1 MIPSIDSARPVDG
14 SDHVTIGMTGGG
26 GFLDALFDRALDDDD
41 LRSGPGLDDI
51 TPQKALQLAQEA
63 ASQST
68 TYVQQTVRAYWAR
81 SQKAFQNKHFDGS
94 KYHSPEY
101 RGRSKL
107 FRPKTRTAVFK
118 KMATAAQALYA
129 TSDVISVQ
137 PQDEADD
144 YQVASAQLKQ
154 EVLNYRFSRVSRR
167 NGIPWFLVSMGAV
180 QTAMLTGLIISKQ
193 TWVYRE
199 DHPDAADPAMPGVG
213 RSGKPPVLEDRP
225 DIQLLPPENV
235 LFDPNCDWTR
245 PAQSSQYVIIRYP
258 MSVDEAWNM
267 IERGTAA
274 GDMRFLP
281 DITREDVASRAQTVG
296 PADTAGVRTAR
307 EGGRDPKQQASGSF
321 GRVWLYE
328 VFMRVGGLD
337 VVYWTLDNQKIIS
350 EIRPVRRSYPAFGG
364 ERPIVIGYGSLE
376 AFRPMPM
383 SPVESWQQMQMEA
396 NDQVNLRLDHMKNVV
411 TPAAKVVRGKNV
423 DLNQV
428 NARGPNRV
436 VLVND
441 ASDVEYWVPPDLPQ
455 SAFVENNMLT
465 ADFDSLAGVFDASSV
480 NSNRQLNETV
490 GGMRLLAN
498 SVNPMADFELNVLV
512 ETWAEP
518 VLWQIMKLE
527 EMYESDAVVLA
538 LCGQKA
544 KLWEKF
550 GINSITDELLNLDS
564 TLTIKLGVGATNL
577 PHEKIQKFAMAWQTA
592 QQALAPFVQAG
603 QIAAPK
609 PRIKEIIET
618 IFSSAGFSDAGERFF
633 ADLDTVD
640 SMPPQGPPGAAA
652 GAADAQAKTAQ
663 VQAQREKTHLDFQ
676 AKMATIDQK
685 KREALARIETEHMR
699 ALAEIG
705 RAMLDTSHEAG
716 MQARD
721 HAHDHLMS
729 ERGHAHGVMRDQIG
743 AAHAAAQSAVAGPAA
758 QPDRPF

>member
-1 MIPSIDSARPVDG
+1 MIPSPDAARPVDG
-14 SDHVTIGMTGGG
+14 SDRATFGMTGR
-26 GFLDALFDRALDDDD
+26 GFLDELFDRSLATKD
-41 LRSGPGLDDI
+41 RPSGPGLDDLSDE
-51 TPQKALQLAQEA
+51 KMLKMAQEA
-63 ASQST
+63 AAQAQ

-81 SQKAFQNKHFDGS
+81 SYKAFHNKHFEGS

-118 KMATAAQALYA
+118 KMATAAQALYS
-129 TSDVISVQ
+129 TSDVIAVAA
-137 PQDEADD
+137 QDEADD

-154 EVLNYRFSRVSRR
+154 QILNYRFSRVSRR
-167 NGIPWFLVSMGAV
+167 NGIPWFLISMGAV

-199 DHPDAADPAMPGVG
+199 DHPDAANPAMPGLSG
-213 RSGKPPVLEDRP
+213 RPVLEDRP

-245 PAQSSQYVIIRYP
+245 PAQSSQYVIVRYP
-258 MSVDEAWNM
+258 MSVDEAWGM
-267 IERGTAA
+267 IEKGTAA
-274 GDMRFLP
+274 GDIRFH
-281 DITREDVASRAQTVG
+281 DDVTRNDVASRAQTVG
-296 PADTAGVRTAR
+296 PSDTMGARVAR

-328 VFMRVGGLD
+328 VFLRVGGLD
-337 VVYWTLDNQKIIS
+337 VVFWTLDNQMVIS
-350 EIRPVRRSYPAFGG
+350 EITPVRRAYPAFGG

-383 SPVESWQQMQMEA
+383 SPVESWQQMQMEQ

-428 NARGPNRV
+428 QARGPNRV
-436 VLVND
+436 VMVND
-441 ASDVEYWVPPDLPQ
+441 ASDVDYWTPPDLPQ
-455 SAFVENNMLT
+455 SAFVENNILT

-480 NSNRQLNETV
+480 NTNRQLNETV

-527 EMYESDAVVLA
+527 EMYENDAVVLA

-544 KLWEKF
+544 KLWERF
-550 GINSITDELLNLDS
+550 GLNQITDELLNLDT

-577 PHEKIQKFAMAWQTA
+577 PHEKIQKFSMAWGTA
-592 QQALAPFVQAG
+592 QQALAPFVQTG
-603 QIAAPK
+603 QIKAPR
-609 PRIKEIIET
+609 PNVKEIIDT
-618 IFSSAGFSDAGERFF
+618 IFGSAGFSDGGERFF
-633 ADLDTVD
+633 ADLDMVD
-640 SMPPQGPPGAAA
+640 QAPPAQQGDPKA
-652 GAADAQAKTAQ
+652 AADAQAKSEQAQ
-663 VQAQREKTHLDFQ
+663 VSRERNQLDFQ
-676 AKMATIDQK
+676 AKMATLDQK
-685 KREALARIETEHMR
+685 KRETIARVETEHMR

-705 RAMLDTSHEAG
+705 RAFLDNHHQAG

-721 HAHDHLMS
+721 HYHDEHMAARAHEHGLMR
-729 ERGHAHGVMRDQIG
+729 EQIG
-743 AAHAAAQSAVAGPAA
+743 AANAAAQRAVAGPDPRAGGMG
-758 QPDRPF
+758 

>member
-1 MIPSIDSARPVDG
+1 MIPSVDATNPVDG
-14 SDHVTIGMTGGG
+14 SDRATFGFTGK
-26 GFLDALFDRALDDDD
+26 GFLDELFDRSMVDAD
-41 LRSGPGLDDI
+41 RPPGPGLGDLTDE
-51 TPQKALQLAQEA
+51 KVLKMAQEA
-63 ASQST
+63 ASQAQ

-81 SQKAFQNKHFDGS
+81 SYKAFHNKHFEGS

-118 KMATAAQALYA
+118 KMATAAQALYSTA
-129 TSDVISVQ
+129 DVIAVS
-137 PQDEADD
+137 PQDESDD

-154 EVLNYRFSRVSRR
+154 QVLNYRFSRVSRR
-167 NGIPWFLVSMGAV
+167 NGIPWFLISMGAV

-193 TWVYRE
+193 SWVYRE
-199 DHPDAADPAMPGVG
+199 DHPDAADPLMTGMA
-213 RSGKPPVLEDRP
+213 RRPVLEDRP

-258 MSVDEAWNM
+258 MSVDEAFAM
-267 IERGTAA
+267 VQKGATA
-274 GDMRFLP
+274 GDIRFYP
-281 DITREDVASRAQTVG
+281 DVTHADIAARVQTMG
-296 PADTAGVRTAR
+296 PSDTMGARTAR

-328 VFMRVGGLD
+328 VFMRINGLD
-337 VVYWTLDNQKIIS
+337 VVFWTLDNHMIIS
-350 EIRPVRRSYPAFGG
+350 EVQPVRRAYPAFGG

-383 SPVESWQQMQMEA
+383 SPVESWQQMQMEQ
-396 NDQVNLRLDHMKNVV
+396 NDQTNLRLDHMKNVV
-411 TPAAKVVRGKNV
+411 TPPAKVTRGKNV

-441 ASDVEYWVPPDLPQ
+441 QTDVDYWVPPDLPQ
-455 SAFVENNMLT
+455 SAFVENNILT
-465 ADFDSLAGVFDASSV
+465 ADFDSLAGVFDAGSV
-480 NSNRQLNETV
+480 NTNRQLNETV

-498 SVNPMADFELNVLV
+498 SINPMADFELNVLV

-527 EMYESDAVVLA
+527 EMYENDAVVLA

-544 KLWEKF
+544 KLWERF
-550 GINSITDELLNLDS
+550 GINEITDELLNLDT

-577 PHEKIQKFAMAWQTA
+577 PHEKIQKFAMAWGTA

-603 QIAAPK
+603 QIRAPRPK
-609 PRIKEIIET
+609 VKEIIET
-618 IFSSAGFSDAGERFF
+618 IFSSAGFQDAGERFF
-633 ADLDTVD
+633 ADLEMIDQAPP
-640 SMPPQGPPGAAA
+640 PPQGDPAA
-652 GAADAQAKTAQ
+652 AADAKAKSDQAQ
-663 VQAQREKTHLDFQ
+663 VAREKAQLDFH
-676 AKMATIDQK
+676 AKMAGIDQK
-685 KREALARIETEHMR
+685 KRETIAHVETEHMR

-705 RAMLDTSHEAG
+705 RAFLDSHHDAG
-716 MQARD
+716 RQARD
-721 HAHDHLMS
+721 HMHDHFMT
-729 ERGHAHGVMRDQIG
+729 ERAHEHGMMRDQVS
-743 AAHAAAQSAVAGPAA
+743 AARAAASAAAGGP
-758 QPDRPF
+758 PGGMNG

>member
-1 MIPSIDSARPVDG
+1 MIPSPDAARPVDG
-14 SDHVTIGMTGGG
+14 SDRATRAMTGG
-26 GFLDALFDRALDDDD
+26 GFLDALFDRIGERPIDRD
-41 LRSGPGLDDI
+41 GPGLGDI
-51 TPQKALQLAQEA
+51 TEEKALKMAQEA
-63 ASQST
+63 ASQAQ

-81 SQKAFQNKHFDGS
+81 SYKAFHNKHFEGS

-129 TSDVISVQ
+129 TSDVIAVAA
-137 PQDEADD
+137 QDEADD

-154 EVLNYRFSRVSRR
+154 QILNYRFSRVSRR
-167 NGIPWFLVSMGAV
+167 NGIPWFLISMGAV

-193 TWVYRE
+193 TWIYRE
-199 DHPDAADPAMPGVG
+199 DHPDAANPNMPGLSG
-213 RSGKPPVLEDRP
+213 RPVLEDRP

-258 MSVDEAWNM
+258 MSVDEAYDM
-267 IERGTAA
+267 IRRGTSA
-274 GDMRFLP
+274 GDMRFL
-281 DITREDVASRAQTVG
+281 DTVEHADVASRQQTMG
-296 PADTAGVRTAR
+296 PSDTTGPRVAR

-321 GRVWLYE
+321 GRVWMYE
-328 VFMRVGGLD
+328 VFMRINGLD
-337 VVYWTLDNQKIIS
+337 VVFWTLDNQMIVS
-350 EIRPVRRSYPAFGG
+350 EIVPVRRAYPAFGG

-383 SPVESWQQMQMEA
+383 SPVESWQQMQMEQ

-411 TPAAKVVRGKNV
+411 TPTAKVVRGKNV

-428 NARGPNRV
+428 QARGPNRIV
-436 VLVND
+436 QVND
-441 ASDVEYWVPPDLPQ
+441 VNDVDYWTPPDLPQ
-455 SAFVENNMLT
+455 SAFVENNILT

-527 EMYESDAVVLA
+527 EMYENDAVVLA

-544 KLWEKF
+544 KLWERF
-550 GINSITDELLNLDS
+550 GLDEITDELLNMDT

-577 PHEKIQKFAMAWQTA
+577 PHEKLQKFQAAWTVA
-592 QQALAPFVQAG
+592 TQALAPFVQSG

-609 PRIKEIIET
+609 PKVKEIVNT
-618 IFSSAGFSDAGERFF
+618 IFGSSGFTDGGERFF
-633 ADLDTVD
+633 DNLDMIDT
-640 SMPPQGPPGAAA
+640 MPPQGPPGAAA
-652 GAADAQAKTAQ
+652 GAADAQAKAAQ
-663 VQAQREKTHLDFQ
+663 VEATREKTKLDFT
-676 AKMATIDQK
+676 AKMATLDQK
-685 KREALARIETEHMR
+685 KRETIARVETEHMR
-699 ALAEIG
+699 ALAELG
-705 RAMLDTSHEAG
+705 RAFMDNHHEAG
-716 MQARD
+716 RQARD
-721 HAHDHLMS
+721 HMHDHFMS
-729 ERGHAHGVMRDQIG
+729 ERAHEQNVARDQIG
-743 AAHAAAQSAVAGPAA
+743 AAHAAAQRAIAGPPQGA
-758 QPDRPF
+758 Q